1 MIPVDVSVEW
11 QKMKF
16 GAGPN
21 VFLMLFIIVTYLSHL
36 NTWNNIVSNYISN

>member
-1 MIPVDVSVEW
+1 MILVDVSVEW

-21 VFLMLFIIVTYLSHL
+21 VFYAVHYCYLFKSLKYLE
-36 NTWNNIVSNYISN
+36 